1 MIFTVMARA
10 GTSTIS
16 VSHHS
21 KISGNFASLKYK
33 LKLTAT
39 IADTIISETLTPK
52 ENKMKDNNESHEEKM
67 ARIKAESIAW
77 RRRMNAHKSNR
88 RNRKASIGQADYEHE
103 DKIARMG

>member
-1 MIFTVMARA
+1 MIFTVMVKA
-10 GTSTIS
+10 GTSMIS
-16 VSHHS
+16 ASHHS
-21 KISGNFASLKYK
+21 KNSGNFASLKYK
-33 LKLTAT
+33 LELTAT

-77 RRRMNAHKSNR
+77 RRRMNAPRSR
-88 RNRKASIGQADYEHE
+88 RNRKARIGQADYEHE